1 MKWLKHTFLLSLG
14 FFALMIAFNE
24 AVLAGPLRP
33 VLSYFLFYGG
43 YLVNHNP
50 HQPSVVGQAAGAYVF
65 CLLVSSMILGARPVY
80 RLVTRR
86 LRGSQQQRSE

>member
-1 MKWLKHTFLLSLG
+1 MKWLKHVFLLSLG
-14 FFALMIAFNE
+14 LFALMLAFNE
-24 AVLAGPLRP
+24 AVVGVPI
-33 VLSYFLFYGG
+33 LSYFLFVGG

-50 HQPSVVGQAAGAYVF
+50 HQPSLAGQLAGAYVF